1 MRKRVHNWAERTF
14 GRKTIVSLGVMGG
27 LGELIKIGLVPFLD
41 PTQSVDWSLVGV
53 WLALIGLF
61 TVLATYW
68 RDIAHAAA
76 EAGDDAKQVFNFE
89 E

>member
-1 MRKRVHNWAERTF
+1 MRKRVHNWVERTF

-27 LGELIKIGLVPFLD
+27 LGELLKSGLVPFLD
-41 PTQSVDWSLVGV
+41 PTQSPDWSLVGV

-61 TVLATYW
+61 AVLATYW

-76 EAGDDAKQVFNFE
+76 ETGDNATQVFNLE